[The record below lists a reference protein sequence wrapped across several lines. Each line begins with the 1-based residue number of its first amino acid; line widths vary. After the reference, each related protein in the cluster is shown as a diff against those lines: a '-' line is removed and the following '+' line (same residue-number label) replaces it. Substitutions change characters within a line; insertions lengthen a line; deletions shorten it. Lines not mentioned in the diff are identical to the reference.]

1 MIDRGLDRRRRLR
14 REHTP
19 DAVRARLT
27 APPETSYLRDF
38 IYGAIDGA
46 ITTFAIVAG
55 SSGAV
60 LGGGVVVVLGL
71 ANLFA
76 DGFSM
81 AVSNFLGIRAA
92 RDERERA
99 RAEERQHVELVPE
112 GEREE
117 IRQIY
122 ALKGFEG
129 EDLERVVAVITADRD
144 RWVETMMSEELGY
157 GVDIESPLK
166 AALATFTAFLA
177 VGAVPLLAYL
187 VNWAFDD
194 PIADPFL
201 VSSVLTGLAFVGV
214 GIAKSAVVR
223 QRWWQGAVQTLAL
236 GGAAATVA
244 YLVGLALRGVG

>member
-1 MIDRGLDRRRRLR
+1 MIIRPEDRRRRLS

-19 DAVRARLT
+19 EAIRSRLGR
-27 APPETSYLRDF
+27 PPETSYLRDF

-60 LGGGVVVVLGL
+60 LGEGVVVVLGL

-92 RDERERA
+92 RDERDQA
-99 RAEERQHVELVPE
+99 RAEEERQIELVPE

-117 IRQIY
+117 VRQIY
-122 ALKGFEG
+122 AAKGFEG
-129 EDLERVVAVITADRD
+129 DDLEHVVEVITSDRD

-166 AALATFTAFLA
+166 AAAATFSAFIL
-177 VGAVPLLAYL
+177 VGAVPLLAYI
-187 VNWAFDD
+187 VNWLFDD
-194 PIADPFL
+194 LISDPFL
-201 VSSVLTGLAFVGV
+201 VSGVLTALAFVGV
-214 GIAKSAVVR
+214 GIGKSAVVR
-223 QRWWQGAVQTLAL
+223 QPRWKGALQTLAL
-236 GGAAATVA
+236 GGAAAGVA